1 MAQLETPNVG
11 QRIEVLWE
19 DDATYYAATVANY
32 RLNGAGRYEFFLK
45 YNDGDSEWLDFGR
58 AAAAEGGDGAAAAA
72 AVASAADGAATA
84 AVRQVQWRLS
94 ESEKREPKRVRPR
107 RNGARQARRGAGA
120 ALSSLAAQSAGGGG
134 DDVLQARSLVYVR
147 WEMTGGGHQYYPGV
161 VSAVNDDD
169 GTYDVRYKDGDRQ
182 GGVEREIIKTP
193 AEMAALEAGV
203 GEEAGEGEDKVEEQQ
218 QQQQQQQQQSKAPP
232 TPPSAG
238 AAASSAVP
246 SCGAVSPQ
254 GEAMELDDEEG
265 GSEAGGE
272 WGRPRLS
279 WHQRERAEMRRLVN
293 ARGWDMASD
302 GQWARLHSPH
312 GLPSPQQS
320 QQQAL
325 CE

>member
-1 MAQLETPNVG
+1 MLEQETPNVG

-19 DDATYYAATVANY
+19 DDSTYYAATVTNY
-32 RLNGAGRYEFFLK
+32 RLNGAGRYEFFLQ

-58 AAAAEGGDGAAAAA
+58 AAAAEEGGDGAAAAA
-72 AVASAADGAATA
+72 AVACAADGAATA

-120 ALSSLAAQSAGGGG
+120 ALAAAAAQSACGGGG
-134 DDVLQARSLVYVR
+134 VLEARSLVYVR

-169 GTYDVRYKDGDRQ
+169 GTYDIRYKDGDRQ

-193 AEMAALEAGV
+193 AEMAALEARG
-203 GEEAGEGEDKVEEQQ
+203 GEAGEGEDEGEEQQQEEEQQ
-218 QQQQQQQQQSKAPP
+218 QQQQQQAPP
-232 TPPSAG
+232 TPRSAA
-238 AAASSAVP
+238 AAAS
-246 SCGAVSPQ
+246 VSPQ

-302 GQWARLHSPH
+302 GQWARLHSSH

-320 QQQAL
+320 QQQQAL
-325 CE
+325 